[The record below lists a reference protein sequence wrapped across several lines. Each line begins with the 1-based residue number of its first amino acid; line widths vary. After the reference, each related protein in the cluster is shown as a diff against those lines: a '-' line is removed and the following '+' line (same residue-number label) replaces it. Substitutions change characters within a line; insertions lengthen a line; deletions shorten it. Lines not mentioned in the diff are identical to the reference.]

1 MNAAANSRAAAKSS
15 GSSGGAGQ
23 MRAAIVTE
31 HGGPENLQYGW
42 APVPEPPPGWMR
54 VRVLACALNMLDVF
68 VRRGMPG
75 VHLDLPHV
83 PGGDIVGTID
93 SLGEGAD
100 GPPPGTVVLV
110 DPLVNHKALGEDLPG
125 GLAEYVIAPAG
136 NAIPVTAT
144 AADIP
149 RYAALPIAYGTA
161 RRMLVDRAHLAPG
174 ETVVVLGAA
183 GGVGVA
189 CIQLSKAIGARV
201 VACSSSQSKLKQL
214 AALGADELVDTSAS
228 DFGSQVWNLTGRTGA
243 DVVVDY
249 LGADT
254 WPQSIRAVRRGGR
267 LVTCG
272 ATTGFLAETDLR
284 YVWTRE
290 LSILGSD
297 GWSRGDLTE
306 LVREVASGELDPVIH
321 GVYPLSQVRQAVAE
335 LEDRRAIG
343 KVLVVP
349 DAF

>member
-1 MNAAANSRAAAKSS
+1 MSR
-15 GSSGGAGQ
+15 
-23 MRAAIVTE
+23 MRAALVTR
-31 HGGPENLQYGW
+31 HGGPENLEYGW
-42 APVPEPPPGWMR
+42 AAVPDPPPGWLR

-83 PGGDIVGTID
+83 PGGDIVGTVD
-93 SLGEGAD
+93 TLGAD
-100 GPPPGTVVLV
+100 VRDPAPGTLVLL
-110 DPLVNHKALGEDLPG
+110 DPSVNRKALGEDLPG
-125 GLAEYVIAPAG
+125 GLAEYVIAPAQ
-136 NAIPVTAT
+136 NAIPLD
-144 AADIP
+144 AAPTDAP
-149 RYAALPIAYGTA
+149 DYAALPIAYGTA
-161 RRMLVDRAHLAPG
+161 RRMLADRAQLLPG

-189 CIQLSKAIGARV
+189 CVQLGKAMGARV
-201 VACSSSQSKLKQL
+201 IACSSSRAKLGEL
-214 AALGADELVDTSAS
+214 ARLGADELVDSS
-228 DFGSQVWNLTGRTGA
+228 GGEFGSQVWDLTGRVGA

-297 GWSRGDLTE
+297 GWSRSDLTE
-306 LVREVASGELDPVIH
+306 LVRHVAAGELTPVIH
-321 GVYPLSQVRQAVAE
+321 GVYPLSRVREAVAD
-335 LEDRRAIG
+335 LEERRAVG
-343 KVLVVP
+343 KVVVVP
-349 DAF
+349 DAR

>member
-1 MNAAANSRAAAKSS
+1 MQAAF
-15 GSSGGAGQ
+15 
-23 MRAAIVTE
+23 VTE
-31 HGGPENLQYGW
+31 HGGPANLEYGW
-42 APVPEPPPGWMR
+42 APVPPPPPGWIR

-75 VHLDLPHV
+75 VHLDLPHI

-93 SLGEGAD
+93 ALGDEVQ
-100 GPPPGTVVLV
+100 GPPAGTLIML
-110 DPLVNHKALGEDLPG
+110 DPSVNRKALGEDLPG
-125 GLAEYVIAPAG
+125 GLAEYVIAPAA
-136 NAIPVTAT
+136 NAIPLT
-144 AADIP
+144 AAAADAP

-161 RRMLVDRAHLAPG
+161 RRMLVHRAQLAAG

-189 CIQLSKAIGARV
+189 CIQLGKALGARV
-201 VACSSSQSKLKQL
+201 IACSSSRAKLDQL
-214 AALGADELVDTSAS
+214 AALGADDLIDTSAGE
-228 DFGSQVWNLTGRTGA
+228 FGTQVWNLTGRTGA

-272 ATTGFLAETDLR
+272 ASTGFEALTDLR

-297 GWSRGDLTE
+297 GWSREDLTE
-306 LVREVASGELDPVIH
+306 LVSQVGSGELTPVIH
-321 GVYPLSQVRQAVAE
+321 GVYPLSQVRDAVAE
-335 LEDRRAIG
+335 LEDRRAVG
-343 KVLVVP
+343 KVVVVP
-349 DAF
+349 DAH

>member
-1 MNAAANSRAAAKSS
+1 VT
-15 GSSGGAGQ
+15 GPGAGPEARASHEAKAGR
-23 MRAAIVTE
+23 MRAALVTA
-31 HGGPENLQYGW
+31 HGGPENLEYGW
-42 APVPEPPPGWMR
+42 APVPRPPPGWIR

-75 VHLDLPHV
+75 VRLDLPHI

-93 SLGEGAD
+93 ALGDAAG
-100 GPPPGTVVLV
+100 GPPPGTLTLL
-110 DPLVNHKALGEDLPG
+110 DPSVNRKALGEDLPG
-125 GLAEYVIAPAG
+125 GLAEYVVAPAE
-136 NAIPVTAT
+136 NAIPLAVPP
-144 AADIP
+144 ADAP

-161 RRMLVDRAHLAPG
+161 RRMLADRARLAAG

-189 CIQLSKAIGARV
+189 CIQLGKAMGARV
-201 VACSSSQSKLKQL
+201 IACSSSRAKLKRL
-214 AALGADELVDTSAS
+214 AGLGADELVDTSGG
-228 DFGSQVWNLTGRTGA
+228 DFGSRVWNLTGRTGA

-254 WPQSIRAVRRGGR
+254 SPQSVRAVRRGGR

-272 ATTGFLAETDLR
+272 ASTGFLAQTDLR

-306 LVREVASGELDPVIH
+306 LVRQVSSGELAPVIH
-321 GVYPLSQVRQAVAE
+321 GIFPLSRVHDAVAE
-335 LEDRRAIG
+335 LEDRRAVG
-343 KVLVVP
+343 KIVVVP
-349 DAF
+349 DAS

>member
-1 MNAAANSRAAAKSS
+1 MSPAAEVSPA
-15 GSSGGAGQ
+15 GGGTGR
-23 MRAAIVTE
+23 MRAALVTA
-31 HGGPENLQYGW
+31 HGGPENLEYGW
-42 APVPEPPPGWMR
+42 APVPEPPPGWIR

-75 VHLDLPHV
+75 VHLDLPHI
-83 PGGDIVGTID
+83 PGGDVVGTVD
-93 SLGEGAD
+93 ALGDQAG
-100 GPPPGTVVLV
+100 GPAFGTMVLL
-110 DPLVNHKALGEDLPG
+110 DPSVNRKALGEDLPG
-125 GLAEYVIAPAG
+125 GLAEYVVAPAA
-136 NAIPVTAT
+136 NAIPLDVP
-144 AADIP
+144 AADAP

-161 RRMLVDRAHLAPG
+161 LRMLADRAQLAAG

-189 CIQLSKAIGARV
+189 CVQLAKAMGARV
-201 VACSSSQSKLKQL
+201 IACSSSSAKLDQL
-214 AALGADELVDTSAS
+214 AALGADDLVNTSAGE
-228 DFGSQVWNLTGRTGA
+228 FGSQVWNLTGRTGA

-272 ATTGFLAETDLR
+272 ASTGFLAQTDLR

-297 GWSRGDLTE
+297 GWSRSDLIE
-306 LVREVASGELDPVIH
+306 LVRQVSSGDLAPVIH
-321 GVYPLSQVRQAVAE
+321 DVLPLSRVRDAVAE
-335 LEDRRAIG
+335 LEERRAVG
-343 KVLVVP
+343 KLVVVP
-349 DAF
+349 DAC

>member
-1 MNAAANSRAAAKSS
+1 MSAAAETGASR
-15 GSSGGAGQ
+15 
-23 MRAAIVTE
+23 MRAAVVGA
-31 HGGPENLQYGW
+31 HGGPEQLEYGW
-42 APVPEPPPGWMR
+42 AAIPQPPPGWIR
-54 VRVLACALNMLDVF
+54 VRVVACALNMLDVF

-75 VHLDLPHV
+75 VHLDLPHT

-93 SLGEGAD
+93 ALGEGAQS
-100 GPPPGTVVLV
+100 PPPGTLILL

-136 NAIPVTAT
+136 NAIPLDAA
-144 AADIP
+144 AADAP

-161 RRMLVDRAHLAPG
+161 RRMLAERAHLAPG

-189 CIQLSKAIGARV
+189 CIQLGKAMGARV
-201 VACSSSQSKLKQL
+201 IACSSSRAKLDQL
-214 AALGADELVDTSAS
+214 AALGADELVDTSS
-228 DFGSQVWNLTGRTGA
+228 GEFGSQVWNLTGRTGA

-249 LGADT
+249 LGEQT

-297 GWSRGDLTE
+297 GWRRGDLTE
-306 LVREVASGELDPVIH
+306 LVRQVREGELAPVIH
-321 GVYPLSQVRQAVAE
+321 GVFPLSRIRDAVAE
-335 LEDRRAIG
+335 LEERRAVG
-343 KVLVVP
+343 KVVVVP
-349 DAF
+349 DAS